1 MPKELTMRRV
11 IPVLSGVVLVL
22 SLIALGPSA
31 ARAEEGQPLDLP
43 CVTGTTVLPLTQAMP
58 SDAPGDALIMLQL
71 TIAPDSGFAPHKH
84 PGVVTVSVVSGTL
97 EFTHLD
103 NGDMSVMRAA
113 TGATPAAAE
122 AVTKGVP
129 VTLNPGDWM
138 VEEGMVHTMLNKGSE
153 PSVVLV
159 SGLVPADQPLV
170 QCVEGTPTS

>member
-1 MPKELTMRRV
+1 MRRV
-11 IPVLSGVVLVL
+11 FPVLSVLLLVL
-22 SLIALGPSA
+22 GLMAIGPA
-31 ARAEEGQPLDLP
+31 AVRAQEGQPLDLP

-58 SDAPGDALIMLQL
+58 SDAPGDALILLQL

-103 NGDMSVMRAA
+103 TGEMSIMRAP

-138 VEEGMVHTMLNKGSE
+138 VEEGMMHTMLNKGSE
-153 PSVVLV
+153 PSVLLV
-159 SGLVPADQPLV
+159 SALVPADQPLV
-170 QCVEGTPTS
+170 QCAEGTPTS